1 MGKIIGID
9 LGTTNS
15 VVAVMEGGRPK
26 VIPAADTG
34 RNLTPSVVEPVKN
47 LVGDVAKRQMILN
60 PKNTAYSVKR
70 LMGRRIDDK
79 EVTRTKEMVPYEVV
93 AGKNDMAEIEIEGKK
108 YTPQELSAR
117 ILMKLKKDAES
128 YLGEDVTEAVIT
140 VPAYFDDSQR
150 QATKQAGEIAGLD
163 VKRIVNEPTAAALAY
178 GLDNKKS
185 EKVAVY
191 DLGGGTFDI
200 SILELGDG
208 VFEVKATNGDT
219 HLGGDDFDEAI
230 VDWIV
235 TEFKKDNTVDIK
247 ADKQALQRVRDA
259 AEKAKIELS
268 ASQEVE
274 INQPYITQKDGQPL
288 HLTMKLTR
296 AKFESLVDDLIE
308 RTMSPVQACFK
319 DAKLD
324 PHDIDEVI
332 MVGGMTRMPKIIE
345 KVKDY
350 FDKDPNQSVNPDEV
364 VGVGAAI
371 QGGVLAG
378 DVKDVVLL
386 DVTPLTLSIETLGGV
401 STPMIERNTTIPT
414 TKKNVFSTAADNQT
428 QVEVHV
434 LQGER
439 PMASDN
445 KSLGRFILD
454 GIPPSPRGV
463 PQIEVSFD
471 IDSSGIL
478 KVTAEDKASG
488 KKQDITIT
496 GAIGLSDTE
505 VERMKEEAEKHKA
518 EDKKK
523 AEKIEAKNKADGLV
537 AAAEKALKDAGDK
550 IDKSIKEGVE
560 KKIDAVKELVK
571 EDEPDKEKLEK
582 ATNELNDELQKVG
595 QAMYAKQQAA
605 ESQKSKDKDQK
616 EDKKESEEEDKK
628 SSGKDEAEE
637 GEVVEE

>member
-1 MGKIIGID
+1 
-9 LGTTNS
+9 
-15 VVAVMEGGRPK
+15 
-26 VIPAADTG
+26 
-34 RNLTPSVVEPVKN
+34 
-47 LVGDVAKRQMILN
+47 
-60 PKNTAYSVKR
+60 
-70 LMGRRIDDK
+70 
-79 EVTRTKEMVPYEVV
+79 
-93 AGKNDMAEIEIEGKK
+93 
-108 YTPQELSAR
+108 
-117 ILMKLKKDAES
+117 
-128 YLGEDVTEAVIT
+128 
-140 VPAYFDDSQR
+140 
-150 QATKQAGEIAGLD
+150 
-163 VKRIVNEPTAAALAY
+163 
-178 GLDNKKS
+178 
-185 EKVAVY
+185 
-191 DLGGGTFDI
+191 
-200 SILELGDG
+200 
-208 VFEVKATNGDT
+208 
-219 HLGGDDFDEAI
+219 
-230 VDWIV
+230 
-235 TEFKKDNTVDIK
+235 
-247 ADKQALQRVRDA
+247 
-259 AEKAKIELS
+259 
-268 ASQEVE
+268 
-274 INQPYITQKDGQPL
+274 
-288 HLTMKLTR
+288 
-296 AKFESLVDDLIE
+296 
-308 RTMSPVQACFK
+308 MSPVQACFK